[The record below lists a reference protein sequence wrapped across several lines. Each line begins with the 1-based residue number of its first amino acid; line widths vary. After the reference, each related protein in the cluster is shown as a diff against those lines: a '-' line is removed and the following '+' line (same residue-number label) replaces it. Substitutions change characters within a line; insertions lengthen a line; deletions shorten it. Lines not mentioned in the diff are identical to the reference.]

1 MKDLE
6 KFIKEQL
13 ILEYKETKYNSIGY
27 PIGMYSDSEPLSE
40 EFKRRNKFLDLFYEG
55 EECPNE
61 VIEKV
66 KDISSDYMLE
76 MLNSH
81 SVDKLVERIKKE
93 KYEEVKY
100 ITRIKNTNDN
110 TLLKNE
116 ESKDGVSI
124 LVNDKKQGISLS
136 KNDTFLNIIE
146 YFNYYISQLYH
157 DDKNDYWFVMLEPR
171 YSKRIKDIKERN
183 YGKAYH
189 ITTQENYELIKLRGL
204 RTTNNN
210 KYRYY
215 PERIY
220 LILPN
225 TSNKKEIEDLIYNV
239 INIKNRNNYLV
250 LEVNIR
256 NMNGNFYEDV
266 TMDTN
271 KEHYIYTYENIPKE
285 LIKDITYKFN
295 KQ

>member
-6 KFIKEQL
+6 NFIKEQL
-13 ILEYKETKYNSIGY
+13 ILEYKETKYDSIGC

-93 KYEEVKY
+93 KFEEVKY

-116 ESKDGVSI
+116 ESKDGISI
-124 LVNDKKQGISLS
+124 LVNDKKQGSG
-136 KNDTFLNIIE
+136 TG
-146 YFNYYISQLYH
+146 Y
-157 DDKNDYWFVMLEPR
+157 V
-171 YSKRIKDIKERN
+171 
-183 YGKAYH
+183 G
-189 ITTQENYELIKLRGL
+189 LRGHCPL
-204 RTTNNN
+204 R
-210 KYRYY
+210 
-215 PERIY
+215 PA
-220 LILPN
+220 P
-225 TSNKKEIEDLIYNV
+225 
-239 INIKNRNNYLV
+239 
-250 LEVNIR
+250 
-256 NMNGNFYEDV
+256 
-266 TMDTN
+266 
-271 KEHYIYTYENIPKE
+271 
-285 LIKDITYKFN
+285 
-295 KQ
+295 